1 MATSEQLL
9 YGVPTWHQVTSV
21 NNNTASTATAAI
33 TANWIPSERVMPPD
47 VRVACPEAA

>member
-21 NNNTASTATAAI
+21 NNNTASTATAA
-33 TANWIPSERVMPPD
+33 
-47 VRVACPEAA
+47 ACVSASAGDAWR